1 MLNEEHKQFNLSVGQ
16 KIKSRRLELKK
27 TQSWLAKKIGV
38 TFQQVQK
45 YEKGSNGTNPFNL
58 KQIAD
63 TLKVSILYFY
73 LDGVSTSC
81 VMDVTRMQ
89 KPLVLTEEMEVK
101 DDQSSSR

>member
-1 MLNEEHKQFNLSVGQ
+1 MGIGSKFGIIAETGNNIQTDGLVFYVNAAYK
-16 KIKSRRLELKK
+16 KSYPG
-27 TQSWLAKKIGV
+27 T
-38 TFQQVQK
+38 
-45 YEKGSNGTNPFNL
+45 GTNTFNL

-63 TLKVSILYFY
+63 KLKVSILYFY
-73 LDGVSTSC
+73 LDDVSTSC